1 MNGVIR
7 RMASRQHK
15 LRKLS
20 ISPNSRLEAL
30 KLYLSHYCVKSV
42 RTSSMV
48 TCGRPPTTISRM
60 LPACTGNCRSQC
72 CGINPSEQPGLGAS
86 SQPRLRKAIVERD
99 CARLNNAFGAVRAV
113 RVLGGCRCYACGSG
127 ADRNRA
133 TASGRRHR
141 LQAQCRQHWRH
152 WLQSRRGY
160 WFVKDVLE
168 TAWPL
173 SIAENGTG
181 LHRTARRTRPST
193 HRLAAAVDAADAR
206 VALPC
211 HIALDQRPRTRGH
224 LWNTHPAVAR
234 SV

>member
-1 MNGVIR
+1 MSVHLETAPSGQRARSARQRPATTSARLGMNGVIR

-60 LPACTGNCRSQC
+60 LPACTGNCRRQC

-99 CARLNNAFGAVRAV
+99 CARLNNAYGAVRAV

-133 TASGRRHR
+133 AASGRRHR

-152 WLQSRRGY
+152 WRGSGSA
-160 WFVKDVLE
+160 KML
-168 TAWPL
+168 
-173 SIAENGTG
+173 
-181 LHRTARRTRPST
+181 
-193 HRLAAAVDAADAR
+193 
-206 VALPC
+206 C
-211 HIALDQRPRTRGH
+211 HQD
-224 LWNTHPAVAR
+224 
-234 SV
+234 